1 MRAIITIL
9 AILVIVAI
17 VAVATGFVNIHG
29 NGGSLP
35 SVAVQGGSLPQVQ
48 ANVGTIDLG
57 TQNKTVEVPKVS
69 VDKKETQVAVPTLHV
84 SKPAQ

>member
-17 VAVATGFVNIHG
+17 VAVATGFVNLHG

-35 SVAVQGGSLPQVQ
+35 TVAVQGGALPQVQ

-84 SKPAQ
+84 NKPAQ